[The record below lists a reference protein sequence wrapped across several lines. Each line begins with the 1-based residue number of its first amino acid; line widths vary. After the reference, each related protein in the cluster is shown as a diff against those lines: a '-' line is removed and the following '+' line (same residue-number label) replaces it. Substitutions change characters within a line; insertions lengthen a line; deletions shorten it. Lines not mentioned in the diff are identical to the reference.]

1 MTSCSGSYGSY
12 CCVPWCQNNGR
23 TQKKPGTC
31 FFRIPQD
38 SRSTAWVKYSRRAD
52 LAEKPVSLLY
62 TSYKICSDHF
72 TAQDFMNPGRTRLRK
87 TAVPT
92 VYPDSADVLSVGAYA
107 DTSPRYIVPEDHPE
121 EAIYISSFMSEN
133 PAVRGYGYPVSE
145 EQAGEDVLEE
155 TSENGS
161 LMMESHVAEDS
172 ADVSPI
178 GASTVTSPQY
188 TAPDDHPNEA
198 IYISCFMPEDPT
210 VRGYGDPVNE
220 EQAGEDVLE
229 ETSENG
235 SLMMESHVAK
245 DSADVSPVGASTVTS
260 PQYTVPDDHPEE
272 ATYISCFMSEDPAV
286 RGYGHPVSE
295 EQGGKD
301 VLEETAEKGS
311 LMTESHVAKGSLQEM
326 PGCNTPMR
334 ELGAAGCQV
343 DMSGS
348 NSTAAEHDAMSKMFA
363 STSTC
368 IRTAAS
374 SEGDF
379 PGACNGAARKFS
391 SKKFRKTYRFQSKV
405 ATYRRTI
412 TRLWKQQHKLP
423 LSTLKTLSLIHS
435 RVTKEVFKLLCA
447 HMQLQQKDKVQLSG
461 AHSCNEC
468 RRRNRTSAVK
478 VERANAEWDM
488 KDASREQRR
497 PMTAGP

>member
-92 VYPDSADVLSVGAYA
+92 VYPGMQCDDSADVLSVGAYA

-161 LMMESHVAEDS
+161 LMMESHVAE
-172 ADVSPI
+172 
-178 GASTVTSPQY
+178 
-188 TAPDDHPNEA
+188 
-198 IYISCFMPEDPT
+198 
-210 VRGYGDPVNE
+210 
-220 EQAGEDVLE
+220 
-229 ETSENG
+229 
-235 SLMMESHVAK
+235 

>member
-92 VYPDSADVLSVGAYA
+92 VYPGMQCDDSADVLSVGAYA

-161 LMMESHVAEDS
+161 LMMESHVAE
-172 ADVSPI
+172 
-178 GASTVTSPQY
+178 
-188 TAPDDHPNEA
+188 
-198 IYISCFMPEDPT
+198 
-210 VRGYGDPVNE
+210 GYGDPVNE

>member
-1 MTSCSGSYGSY
+1 MSTCSGSYGNY

-38 SRSTAWVKYSRRAD
+38 SRSTAWVTYSRRAD

-62 TSYKICSDHF
+62 TSYRICSDHF

-92 VYPDSADVLSVGAYA
+92 VYPGMHCDDSADMPPAGAFV
-107 DTSPRYIVPEDHPE
+107 DTSPQYIVPEDRPD
-121 EAIYISSFMSEN
+121 EAIYISCFMSED
-133 PAVRGYGYPVSE
+133 PAVGGYGDPVSE

-161 LMMESHVAEDS
+161 LMMESHVAE
-172 ADVSPI
+172 
-178 GASTVTSPQY
+178 GCMRLTK
-188 TAPDDHPNEA
+188 TAV
-198 IYISCFMPEDPT
+198 PT
-210 VRGYGDPVNE
+210 VY
-220 EQAGEDVLE
+220 
-229 ETSENG
+229 S
-235 SLMMESHVAK
+235 

-260 PQYTVPDDHPEE
+260 PQYTVPDDHPKE
-272 ATYISCFMSEDPAV
+272 ATYISCFMSEGPAV
-286 RGYGHPVSE
+286 QGYGHPVSE

-311 LMTESHVAKGSLQEM
+311 LMTESHVAEGSLQKI
-326 PGCNTPMR
+326 PGCNTPVR

-348 NSTAAEHDAMSKMFA
+348 DSTAAEHDAMSKMFA
-363 STSTC
+363 STSSC

-379 PGACNGAARKFS
+379 PVAAACNGTARNFPP
-391 SKKFRKTYRFQSKV
+391 KKFRKTYRLQSKV

-423 LSTLKTLSLIHS
+423 LSTSKTLSLIHS

-447 HMQLQQKDKVQLSG
+447 HMQLQQKDKALGCPFLRQAS
-461 AHSCNEC
+461 
-468 RRRNRTSAVK
+468 SA
-478 VERANAEWDM
+478 
-488 KDASREQRR
+488 
-497 PMTAGP
+497 

>member
-1 MTSCSGSYGSY
+1 MSTCSGSYGNY

-38 SRSTAWVKYSRRAD
+38 SRSTAWVTYSRRAD
-52 LAEKPVSLLY
+52 LVEKPVSLLY
-62 TSYKICSDHF
+62 TSYRICSDHF

-92 VYPDSADVLSVGAYA
+92 VPRYPGMQCDYSADVPPVGAFA
-107 DTSPRYIVPEDHPE
+107 DTSPQYIVPEDRPE
-121 EAIYISSFMSEN
+121 EAIYTSSFMSED

-161 LMMESHVAEDS
+161 HVVEGCMRLTRMAVSTVYSDS
-172 ADVSPI
+172 ADVPPV
-178 GASTVTSPQY
+178 GAFADTSPQY
-188 TAPDDHPNEA
+188 
-198 IYISCFMPEDPT
+198 IVPED
-210 VRGYGDPVNE
+210 R
-220 EQAGEDVLE
+220 
-229 ETSENG
+229 
-235 SLMMESHVAK
+235 
-245 DSADVSPVGASTVTS
+245 
-260 PQYTVPDDHPEE
+260 PEE
-272 ATYISCFMSEDPAV
+272 STYISCFMSEDPAV

-295 EQGGKD
+295 EQAGKD

-311 LMTESHVAKGSLQEM
+311 LMTESHVAEGSLQGM
-326 PGCNTPMR
+326 SGCNSPVR

-343 DMSGS
+343 DVSGS
-348 NSTAAEHDAMSKMFA
+348 DSTGAEHCAVHDAVSKMFA
-363 STSTC
+363 STSSC

-379 PGACNGAARKFS
+379 PAACNGAARKFP

-423 LSTLKTLSLIHS
+423 LSTSKTLSLIHS

-447 HMQLQQKDKVQLSG
+447 HMHLQQKDKALG
-461 AHSCNEC
+461 RPFL
-468 RRRNRTSAVK
+468 RRVSSA
-478 VERANAEWDM
+478 
-488 KDASREQRR
+488 
-497 PMTAGP
+497 

>member
-92 VYPDSADVLSVGAYA
+92 VYP
-107 DTSPRYIVPEDHPE
+107 
-121 EAIYISSFMSEN
+121 
-133 PAVRGYGYPVSE
+133 GYGYPVSE